1 MAAANATFEETVALI
16 TAGQEIAQDSSKVG
30 NALRTISMRIRGM
43 NEETQELDGS
53 LQTIGG
59 DVYDLTNGK
68 VSIMLDPETYKS
80 PYKILQ
86 EISHVW
92 DELTDVQH
100 AELAEKL
107 FGKNRSNIGIA
118 VIENFK
124 QAEAAM
130 DAMNNSAGAADNE
143 MEIIT
148 NSLTYKL
155 NALRETGTG
164 IWQNLFQRD
173 ELGGVIDDL
182 TALLT
187 VIEKFTDQFGLLGVA
202 AGAGGAVALFNIFK
216 TL

>member
-1 MAAANATFEETVALI
+1 MNNFALSNADVMTALKNSSASMAAANATFEETVALI

-100 AELAEKL
+100 AQLAEEL
-107 FGKNRSNIGIA
+107 FGKNR
-118 VIENFK
+118 
-124 QAEAAM
+124 
-130 DAMNNSAGAADNE
+130 ADNVCPH
-143 MEIIT
+143 T
-148 NSLTYKL
+148 QKC
-155 NALRETGTG
+155 A
-164 IWQNLFQRD
+164 
-173 ELGGVIDDL
+173 
-182 TALLT
+182 
-187 VIEKFTDQFGLLGVA
+187 
-202 AGAGGAVALFNIFK
+202 
-216 TL
+216 